1 MMPVSPLG
9 LLLLLGLV
17 ESPEAAAEP
26 CMLNDDET
34 ACIGDSNGCVW
45 TQPTLGT
52 PGTCDTE
59 TCKFTDELN
68 CASDKS
74 CEWESACPSKD
85 GWKCVRQQ
93 CMATTQAECIKN
105 PQCEWSASLKCRR
118 TICGQYPTETCCK
131 SEDCD
136 WNTKVSP
143 AICVEKMCTKTY
155 KTESSCNANSAC
167 MWHALKGYCTEMNC
181 NDVDECS
188 CRNAPGCY
196 WHVKEER
203 CVDEKYGLCPALE
216 IVVAIESS
224 SSANTAFGR
233 HANGYKALLEVLRDW
248 AKDVPLTGE
257 TTAVNA
263 GLTRGG
269 IRLGIVQFSGQEPYR
284 KCVKEFIWCLKWQDY
299 PGTTESKQSELT
311 GTFSAI
317 NSNINTQ
324 STAIN
329 KGARIQAGMVA
340 AGNLFKKAAS
350 NRKKILFIFV
360 DSTVVDFES
369 TGTALTTLN
378 NQGVVRFGIVLR
390 KGSSQSSA
398 DTTAVNQLKTQTS
411 SPTGSTTVS
420 MTHDMVASN
429 LFDKICE
436 PTSTFGKYIVGTGV
450 DDNDQAG
457 YHKPCETYNTAFQC
471 AVDRGCH
478 WSSSDQDC
486 L

>member
-1 MMPVSPLG
+1 MGSPGGRLSSAYETSRPCFVELLPADRTRWLPSTCVHGVVVTGMRVGATARHRLKAAAYAMPTTTRSETAARRLRFRRRAIGMCLRLSRQRWRLPGAPLSRRHFLASRKRPAPGAGVQRWRTAPATASPHDHPTQTGIKIMMPVSPLG

-85 GWKCVRQQ
+85 GWKCVR
-93 CMATTQAECIKN
+93 
-105 PQCEWSASLKCRR
+105 
-118 TICGQYPTETCCK
+118 
-131 SEDCD
+131 
-136 WNTKVSP
+136 
-143 AICVEKMCTKTY
+143 
-155 KTESSCNANSAC
+155 
-167 MWHALKGYCTEMNC
+167 
-181 NDVDECS
+181 
-188 CRNAPGCY
+188 
-196 WHVKEER
+196 
-203 CVDEKYGLCPALE
+203 
-216 IVVAIESS
+216 
-224 SSANTAFGR
+224 
-233 HANGYKALLEVLRDW
+233 
-248 AKDVPLTGE
+248 
-257 TTAVNA
+257 
-263 GLTRGG
+263 
-269 IRLGIVQFSGQEPYR
+269 
-284 KCVKEFIWCLKWQDY
+284 
-299 PGTTESKQSELT
+299 
-311 GTFSAI
+311 
-317 NSNINTQ
+317 
-324 STAIN
+324 
-329 KGARIQAGMVA
+329 MVA

-378 NQGVVRFGIVLR
+378 NQGV
-390 KGSSQSSA
+390 
-398 DTTAVNQLKTQTS
+398 
-411 SPTGSTTVS
+411 
-420 MTHDMVASN
+420 
-429 LFDKICE
+429 
-436 PTSTFGKYIVGTGV
+436 

-486 L
+486 LDS